1 MAALK
6 KKLSRPLSF
15 VLHSSVEMG
24 DEPER
29 TVVFGGLALFAAALL
44 LAGTPPLRAVL
55 LTVLALLVV
64 LATNPYQ
71 RWRHRHIPGPAYR
84 PLFGNLPEFIADG
97 SHAFF
102 DECRAKYGPVFK
114 VWFGSRPWVVI
125 ADADLGR
132 RANYKLLNRPLAISN
147 PLAPDHAMQS
157 SAEGLLL
164 AKDATWSMLR
174 KAWQPAFHSES
185 LAGYAP
191 GMASEAARLVD
202 RLAEV
207 AAGGAATNIWRDIG
221 HMTMSVVGSAAY
233 GVDFLLFD
241 RQPTAPAASDA
252 AASAAAKDRADR
264 EAKHQQQGRAVVH
277 AAAEMFK
284 CTEVSGASRYIAAA
298 HAMPVMRP
306 LISALASVF
315 PDAALTRL
323 CNARETL
330 STASHGLV
338 AATRAAVATG
348 EAQPARR
355 EDADGKRPMG
365 VAPGSFLGLLLAAR
379 DTEGHGL
386 SDRQMAA
393 QANVFTL
400 AGYETTANAL
410 SYAIYCVASS
420 PDAQAKLLAE
430 LDALPGAPDREV
442 TVEDLQLLPFTA
454 AVIDEALR
462 LYPPATRTARE
473 ARGGLSLGGY
483 AIPDGTAVMVATYS
497 IQRDPAYWPKAD
509 AFLPER
515 WLKGH
520 EELAAS
526 NPHAYLPFGSGAR
539 MCIGYRFALQE
550 ARLTLAQ
557 LYRRFTFGLEPG
569 QVPLKVK
576 TGITMSPE
584 SGVFVRV
591 AERPLRAQ
599 AAAAEAE
606 AAPAEA
612 GAEAAVP
619 AHAIAIVA

>member
-1 MAALK
+1 
-6 KKLSRPLSF
+6 
-15 VLHSSVEMG
+15 MG
-24 DEPER
+24 DGRER
-29 TVVFGGLALFAAALL
+29 AVVFGALAALGLALAALGL
-44 LAGTPPLRAVL
+44 PPLKAFLVC
-55 LTVLALLVV
+55 VLALLVA
-64 LATNPYQ
+64 LFTNPYQ
-71 RWRHRHIPGPAYR
+71 RWRHRHIPGPPYR
-84 PLFGNLPEFIADG
+84 PLLGHLPEFMTIG

-102 DECRAKYGPVFK
+102 DDCRAKYGPVFK
-114 VWFGSRPWVVI
+114 VWFGARPWVVI

-132 RANYKLLNRPLAISN
+132 RANYRLLNRPLAFTN
-147 PLAPDHAMQS
+147 PLARGEMLR
-157 SAEGLLL
+157 SAKEGLFLSR
-164 AKDATWSMLR
+164 DATWSMLR
-174 KAWQPAFHSES
+174 KVWQPAFHSES

-191 GMASEAARLVD
+191 GMASEATRLVD
-202 RLAEV
+202 RLSEV

-221 HMTMSVVGSAAY
+221 AMTMSVVGSAAY
-233 GVDFLLFD
+233 GVDFALLAK
-241 RQPTAPAASDA
+241 APGGDA
-252 AASAAAKDRADR
+252 AAPRRAR
-264 EAKHQQQGRAVVH
+264 GKELVQ
-277 AAAEMFK
+277 AAAEMFHSSEISNA
-284 CTEVSGASRYIAAA
+284 TRYLAAA
-298 HAMPVMRP
+298 HLMPVLVP
-306 LISALASVF
+306 AISLLAAAF
-315 PDAALTRL
+315 PDDRYLKLMR
-323 CNARETL
+323 ARETL
-330 STASHGLV
+330 
-338 AATRAAVATG
+338 RAASQSLIDTTRSAAHSSSPPPSPSG
-348 EAQPARR
+348 SAG
-355 EDADGKRPMG
+355 GKRPMG

-386 SDRQMAA
+386 SDCQMAA

-410 SYAIYCVASS
+410 SYAIYCVSSS

-462 LYPPATRTARE
+462 LYPPGASTMRE

-612 GAEAAVP
+612 EAAP
-619 AHAIAIVA
+619 AETAHAVAA